1 MADNVGYTPGTGALV
16 AADEIAGVL
25 HQRVK
30 IGVGAD
36 GTAVDVSAANPMPI
50 TAPSAIPIS
59 TPSAID
65 VTVGNFPA
73 TQDVN
78 IVGGSSGNAAA
89 GATGAA
95 VPASADYIGINVG
108 GNLQGVSAT
117 NPMPVLDES
126 AATTRQDIVLLL
138 TRMLN
143 YFNAPMGYD
152 KSLQRQRGTVVLE
165 SGTVTTVTTCATVT
179 SLNNLDGYN
188 ARMQILDNNRTAW
201 AQCVR
206 ARIT

>member
-1 MADNVGYTPGTGALV
+1 MADNVGYTPGSGAIV
-16 AADEIAGVL
+16 AADDIGGVL
-25 HQRVK
+25 HQRMK
-30 IGVGAD
+30 LGVGGD
-36 GTAVDVSAANPMPI
+36 GVAVDVSE
-50 TAPSAIPIS
+50 
-59 TPSAID
+59 
-65 VTVGNFPA
+65 
-73 TQDVN
+73 
-78 IVGGSSGNAAA
+78 
-89 GATGAA
+89 
-95 VPASADYIGINVG
+95 
-108 GNLQGVSAT
+108 T
-117 NPMPVLDES
+117 NPMPVSDAPAEE
-126 AATTRQDIVLLL
+126 TRQSIVMLL

-165 SGTVTTVTTCATVT
+165 SGTVTTVSTVTTVTTVTTCAAVT